1 MNDKGRAVTAKI
13 HRLTV
18 PPPDRLRLALRKL
31 EAALDDQRAAIA
43 EFQGHVHA
51 LRGSVGEMGGSLDD
65 FRSGLG
71 HVQMA
76 LTAAGSAARRLE
88 RTASLP
94 SA

>member
-1 MNDKGRAVTAKI
+1 MTAQI
-13 HRLTV
+13 HQLTL

-43 EFQGHVHA
+43 EFQGDLQA
-51 LRGSVGEMGGSLDD
+51 LRGSVGGMGSSLDD

-88 RTASLP
+88 RTASRP
-94 SA
+94 AP